1 MRVVLPSGLDD
12 CFALKRFVVQTL
24 LEFVI
29 LNNLDLDY
37 FSLEN
42 IVGMS
47 VTEGM
52 DTAFGSRTRKGMFR
66 TVSQLYKVSVFRT
79 SKRV

>member
-1 MRVVLPSGLDD
+1 M
-12 CFALKRFVVQTL
+12 
-24 LEFVI
+24 I
-29 LNNLDLDY
+29 LNNHKNRF

-66 TVSQLYKVSVFRT
+66 TVSQLYKVSVFHSPKMCLILT
-79 SKRV
+79 HFGSVLYSK